1 METEPTDWILLSPVG
16 IQPGSSFSAGLS
28 LQARSER
35 GPKTDDSKVFPFA
48 AQLKKPRGGVWR
60 KPLPNSGFTIIIL
73 ISTACRPHH
82 DGPPSLQRVQ
92 PFKK

>member
-48 AQLKKPRGGVWR
+48 AQLKKPAWR
-60 KPLPNSGFTIIIL
+60 SLAQATSEFRIHDNYFDFNNLQTITQRTAQPATA
-73 ISTACRPHH
+73 ST
-82 DGPPSLQRVQ
+82 L
-92 PFKK
+92 